1 MIPRQ
6 PVFSSHSSF
15 QAAGSASK
23 LAEKWHIPILF
34 SLVWPDRGSNP
45 HFKYRNRGS
54 NPHFKYCNR
63 GSNPHFKYRNLVVHA
78 NHYTNKAE
86 RKMNKYMFI
95 LISWLYINIKGGLV
109 WFYGFMVFYATFT
122 GNNILVISWWSILLV
137 E

>member
-15 QAAGSASK
+15 QAADSASK
-23 LAEKWHIPILF
+23 LAEKWFIPILF
-34 SLVWPDRGSNP
+34 SLVWPDRGWNP
-45 HFKYRNRGS
+45 HFKYRTRGD
-54 NPHFKYCNR
+54 
-63 GSNPHFKYRNLVVHA
+63 HA

-86 RKMNKYMFI
+86 RKMNKYMFT

-109 WFYGFMVFYATFT
+109 WFYGFMVFYATF
-122 GNNILVISWWSILLV
+122 NNISVISWRSVLLV